1 MMWMF
6 SQKHIFTNNNTN
18 TITVRNTKSMLME
31 NVQCAQQQ
39 TFSLS
44 LIPNKIQFRVQFSS
58 QIGNE
63 CWTFLTCNVC
73 LSNAPS
79 ISSQQHPT
87 VLERVRKMISKI
99 NSIYTPRFFGS
110 SSSNTVSLIYIFL
123 TLFLGPLGSQE
134 EGQPFILRVFPDCL
148 RS

>member
-1 MMWMF
+1 MMLMF

-18 TITVRNTKSMLME
+18 TIIVRNTKSTLME

-73 LSNAPS
+73 LSNAPP
-79 ISSQQHPT
+79 ISSQQDPT
-87 VLERVRKMISKI
+87 VLEWVWKMISKI
-99 NSIYTPRFFGS
+99 NSIYTPRFFGN
-110 SSSNTVSLIYIFL
+110 SSNTVSLIYIFL

-134 EGQPFILRVFPDCL
+134 EGQPFISRVFPHWL